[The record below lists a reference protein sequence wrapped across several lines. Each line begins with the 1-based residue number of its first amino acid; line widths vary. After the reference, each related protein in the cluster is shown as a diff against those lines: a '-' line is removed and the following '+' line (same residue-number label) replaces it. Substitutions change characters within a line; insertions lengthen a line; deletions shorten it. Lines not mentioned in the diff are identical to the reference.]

1 MNIEKALRDVYA
13 AAQAKPELDRLRKQ
27 TKAVE
32 AMFLKDLLSA
42 MRRTVPENKM
52 GSGYGSDILKD
63 LTDQALAD
71 RLSLSGSI
79 GISDLL
85 FKNLGPGVLRQQIA
99 NALQDRGNVRLQANF
114 EIQS

>member
-1 MNIEKALRDVYA
+1 MNIAQALRDVYA
-13 AAQAKPELDRLRKQ
+13 ASQAKPELDRLRRQ

-42 MRRTVPENKM
+42 MRRTVPESTVS
-52 GSGYGSDILKD
+52 SGYGSDILKD

-79 GISDLL
+79 GVSDLL
-85 FKNLGPGVLRQQIA
+85 FKSLAPSVLRQQIVQ
-99 NALQDRGNVRLQANF
+99 ALEDRGNVRLKATL
-114 EIQS
+114 EIES

>member
-13 AAQAKPELDRLRKQ
+13 AVQAKPELDRLRKQ

-32 AMFLKDLLSA
+32 AIFLKDLLSA

-52 GSGYGSDILKD
+52 GSGWGSDILKD

-71 RLSLSGSI
+71 RLSLAGSI

-85 FKNLGPGVLRQQIA
+85 FKSLGPSVLRQQIA
-99 NALQDRGNVRLQANF
+99 NALQDRGNVRLQANL